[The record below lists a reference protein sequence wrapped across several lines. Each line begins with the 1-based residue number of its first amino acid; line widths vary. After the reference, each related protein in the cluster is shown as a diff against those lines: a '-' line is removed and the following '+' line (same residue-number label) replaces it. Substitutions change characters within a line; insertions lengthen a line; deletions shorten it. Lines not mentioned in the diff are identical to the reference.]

1 VKRTPG
7 LAREVVQAG
16 HAVGNHTYWHQS
28 LGDADAPTVR
38 STVGGTNRAIER
50 ATGVTPVWFRPPWGQ
65 LSAEGR
71 TELRAMKMRSALWTV
86 DPQDWRPKAR
96 ASGIARET
104 VKAVEPGAVILLHD
118 GGGDRAETIKALP
131 WIIDGL
137 RERGYEFVTL
147 EEMDRVR
154 SRW

>member
-1 VKRTPG
+1 M
-7 LAREVVQAG
+7 
-16 HAVGNHTYWHQS
+16 
-28 LGDADAPTVR
+28 
-38 STVGGTNRAIER
+38 
-50 ATGVTPVWFRPPWGQ
+50 RP
-65 LSAEGR
+65 
-71 TELRAMKMRSALWTV
+71 ALWTV
-86 DPQDWRPKAR
+86 DPQDWRPSATAYQIAQATVSAAR
-96 ASGIARET
+96 
-104 VKAVEPGAVILLHD
+104 PGAVILLHD